1 MKEEIK
7 KLKKLIDDL
16 DTLALML
23 DGGFSKESIKSF
35 VSPDKRNDDKE
46 YTVRSMIDCYTN
58 CGDQFTSL
66 FKLIIEKHGNKPIP
80 TRD

>member
-1 MKEEIK
+1 MKDEIE

-16 DTLALML
+16 ETLRHML
-23 DGGFSKESIKSF
+23 AGGFTKESIKSF
-35 VSPDKRNDDKE
+35 ISPDKRNDAKE

-58 CGDQFTSL
+58 CGEQFTSL